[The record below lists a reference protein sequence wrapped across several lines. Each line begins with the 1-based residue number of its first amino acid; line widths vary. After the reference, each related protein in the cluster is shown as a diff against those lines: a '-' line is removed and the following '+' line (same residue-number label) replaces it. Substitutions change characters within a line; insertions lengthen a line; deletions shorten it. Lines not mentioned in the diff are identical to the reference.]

1 MGVNGVNELPT
12 RRKNKEKLGEPNVK
26 NKTQATKSDDKFFVV
41 KQGVNKKMLMAD

>member
-41 KQGVNKKMLMAD
+41 KTRRQ